1 MFVVVGSLF
10 VGRQMFILI
19 LKVCMRVY
27 EIKYILQIVQLF
39 FSLVSFLCSTEVP
52 LLIELVV
59 LLFSH

>member
-1 MFVVVGSLF
+1 
-10 VGRQMFILI
+10 MFILI
-19 LKVCMRVY
+19 LKVCMHVY
-27 EIKYILQIVQLF
+27 EIRYILQIVQLFF